1 MSRDLGKFKENE
13 KAKNEKGIKDHFLRK
28 VRYQKEWRKAKDNVK
43 DPKNENYGL
52 SAKNEFYKIIDN
64 KSVTDEINSIIK
76 SIRKRSEYEK
86 KILDTRLE
94 ELKREIDLASKQ
106 TSGPELNKLKVK
118 QSKSTIWRSA
128 LDAAEVSC
136 RKDINSK
143 LRKFENFAGKGLGS
157 GQQETSIGENAG
169 VSAGGESL
177 VDLKVESFEMP
188 SFSDLRLDDFKRL
201 AVRLKL
207 GQDNHELMNDEKNPV
222 PPDELKDIIKS
233 FGEYVQDLSS
243 IRATEQNR
251 RAQIIL
257 LEMIDHKYTNNVNLE
272 NREKQAE
279 AIERSQSN
287 VRKYIRHPSGFD
299 GAHLRSDKI
308 NDQSKEGAKDSLENV
323 KENYKRLGKDW
334 GPYNQLMKELADRQQ
349 SKGQEQSKGQD
360 LLKGHDPKWIGFSR
374 QFKYGT
380 KPETRIAKWLNRL
393 PEGTVRSPQ
402 RAALAAVLLSPVYG
416 AEAAGSASLAA
427 LGMAAYSIGNGI
439 KHGAGKAV
447 EGIGYLSNRVLNK
460 HDDYTDWRSAKKSKQ
475 DGIEELGLAIM
486 MGKIKENKKLRP
498 LEERKRDINRKLRS
512 QNINLDEGQ
521 LEQEKEKL
529 KKEINNIKE
538 DKKLLINALKQ
549 YHKGKYEEAKDLL
562 SEYKKSHEGYKENAA
577 VDGLQRSELSNGGSS
592 EHGEITS
599 DGGGQI
605 NGDGRDKRKV
615 ESKRAKSR
623 GALWLAA
630 RKIFAGK
637 GGWEGG
643 IPWIVKRVNR
653 KLKKQR
659 SVEIS
664 SGTDSRSEA

>member
-1 MSRDLGKFKENE
+1 
-13 KAKNEKGIKDHFLRK
+13 
-28 VRYQKEWRKAKDNVK
+28 
-43 DPKNENYGL
+43 
-52 SAKNEFYKIIDN
+52 
-64 KSVTDEINSIIK
+64 
-76 SIRKRSEYEK
+76 
-86 KILDTRLE
+86 
-94 ELKREIDLASKQ
+94 
-106 TSGPELNKLKVK
+106 
-118 QSKSTIWRSA
+118 
-128 LDAAEVSC
+128 
-136 RKDINSK
+136 
-143 LRKFENFAGKGLGS
+143 
-157 GQQETSIGENAG
+157 
-169 VSAGGESL
+169 
-177 VDLKVESFEMP
+177 
-188 SFSDLRLDDFKRL
+188 
-201 AVRLKL
+201 
-207 GQDNHELMNDEKNPV
+207 
-222 PPDELKDIIKS
+222 
-233 FGEYVQDLSS
+233 
-243 IRATEQNR
+243 
-251 RAQIIL
+251 
-257 LEMIDHKYTNNVNLE
+257 
-272 NREKQAE
+272 
-279 AIERSQSN
+279 
-287 VRKYIRHPSGFD
+287 
-299 GAHLRSDKI
+299 
-308 NDQSKEGAKDSLENV
+308 
-323 KENYKRLGKDW
+323 
-334 GPYNQLMKELADRQQ
+334 MKELADRQQ